1 LELNVVVACAQQMLT
16 LSSTL
21 TVRPVYCCAAAVAI
35 TAILHT
41 TGAALYAP
49 NADVQLASVND
60 AQHFCAR
67 MREGFYDVFYP
78 DQSVLVGDHLNLRSK
93 TAAGVLGSYD
103 YNPLQKNLW
112 AVDYEQSYVQ
122 SPDAKR
128 KYLLISIMAL
138 VCVCFSAVYCEV
150 LS

>member
-1 LELNVVVACAQQMLT
+1 MTVSCLELNVVVACAQQMLT

-21 TVRPVYCCAAAVAI
+21 TVRLLYFCAAAVAI

-49 NADVQLASVND
+49 NANVQLASVNN

-78 DQSVLVGDHLNLRSK
+78 DKSVLLGDHLRLR
-93 TAAGVLGSYD
+93 
-103 YNPLQKNLW
+103 
-112 AVDYEQSYVQ
+112 
-122 SPDAKR
+122 
-128 KYLLISIMAL
+128 
-138 VCVCFSAVYCEV
+138 
-150 LS
+150 